1 MKKVIGVLIIFL
13 LIATLALVVTGIYK
27 ILNISNDIH
36 YEDPDKT
43 EEPGNENPGDENP
56 GDENPGNG
64 TEENPNDNPGS
75 GTEENPNDKP
85 DDKPVGTDPEPEIE
99 YGTAADVVVSMDIPE
114 NERNKHMLSLEFD
127 EIISTSAQT
136 VKVKLYFG
144 SFIKLDSIENAENA
158 TVELLLTNEEGDRI
172 VIAEIPAK
180 DFYSDKYVC
189 VQEHVEDTVVGVRF
203 KRVIEISVPMKF
215 ITTDKGMLTFTAV
228 RYNKDAES
236 GMETLEESSNAF
248 IWFNKKDEVYELSDE
263 KETTIIYSYEYQTD
277 ISDYIGY
284 IEPTGDLWSDNY
296 LLLVNPWN
304 SIEKNEELTID
315 KVSQQSAMSSVKS
328 EYNYYY
334 LPNIKL
340 NTTALKA
347 LTAMFKEA
355 VESTDL
361 EVKNLQVTSSYRNYA
376 TQESIFNSNVKKT
389 KKYVCNDE
397 ECGFTYITKYSYSKC
412 QKCKG
417 AVTSVAITK
426 EEAEENVKTYS
437 CAPGTSEHQTGLA
450 VDIIDTAYNLDL
462 LEGFKDTEAGKWL
475 AENCARF
482 GFVLR
487 FEEEKEDVTGIIY
500 EPWHFRYVGRYHAT
514 RMTELDMCLEEYI
527 EFLTEEGYFD
537 DPTSVH
543 NPANMTVDPET
554 YLIVGE
560 TKK

>member
-1 MKKVIGVLIIFL
+1 MKKVIGVLVIFL
-13 LIATLALVVTGIYK
+13 LVATLALVITGVYR
-27 ILNISNDIH
+27 ILNMSNDTH
-36 YEDPDKT
+36 YDEPDNIKDDEPIDDKEDDKQDDGTQDEDPDDSQSGSVDT
-43 EEPGNENPGDENP
+43 
-56 GDENPGNG
+56 G
-64 TEENPNDNPGS
+64 TE
-75 GTEENPNDKP
+75 
-85 DDKPVGTDPEPEIE
+85 PEPETE
-99 YGTAADVVVSMDIPE
+99 YGTVADRVVSMDIPE
-114 NERNKHMLSLEFD
+114 EEREKHVLSFEVD
-127 EIISTSAQT
+127 SNVSPSAESFN
-136 VKVKLYFG
+136 VKLYFG

-158 TVELLLTNEEGDRI
+158 TVEIVLTNEEGDRI

-180 DFYSDKYVC
+180 DFYSDKYAC
-189 VQEHVEDTVVGVRF
+189 VQDSVEDTVVGVRF
-203 KRVIEISVPMKF
+203 KRVIEISVPVKF
-215 ITTDKGMLTFTAV
+215 IKADKGALTFTVA
-228 RYNKDAES
+228 RYNKDTQS
-236 GMETLEESSNAF
+236 GMETLEESSEAF
-248 IWFNKKDEVYELSDE
+248 LWFNKKDDKYELSDK
-263 KETTIIYSYEYQTD
+263 KETPNIYNYEYKTD

-304 SIEKNEELTID
+304 PLEKGEELTID
-315 KVSQQSAMSSVKS
+315 KVGQQSAMSSVKG

-361 EVKNLQVTSSYRNYA
+361 ETKNLQVTSSYRNYA

-397 ECGFTYITKYSYSKC
+397 ECGFVYITKYSYSKC

-417 AVTSVAITK
+417 GVTNVEITR

-437 CAPGTSEHQTGLA
+437 CAPGTSEHQTGLV
-450 VDIIDTAYNLDL
+450 VDIIDTEYDLDL

-475 AENCARF
+475 AENCTRF

-487 FEEEKEDVTGIIY
+487 FEKEKEAITGIIY

-514 RMTELDMCLEEYI
+514 RMAELGMCFEEYI

-543 NPANMTVDPET
+543 NPANMQIDPET
-554 YLIVGE
+554 YLIVDE
-560 TKK
+560 NKK